1 MPTLEMFN
9 HWIWVDYAIVGI
21 ILLSALVSL
30 FRGFIR
36 EALSLFIW
44 VLAFFVAWAF
54 FRPLAGH
61 LQWIELPSFRYA
73 FAFFA
78 LFVGTLVLGALVG
91 FLIGQVLEKA
101 GISGTDRL
109 LGVIFGATRGALL
122 VAVLVW
128 LGGLTPLPNDP
139 WWQQSPLIGYF
150 GELAQ
155 WLRGLLPPDV
165 AARFH
170 YS

>member
-1 MPTLEMFN
+1 MLDN
-9 HWIWVDYAIVGI
+9 WIWVDYAIAGI
-21 ILLSALVSL
+21 ILLSAVISL

-36 EALSLFIW
+36 EALSLVTW
-44 VLAFFVAWAF
+44 VVAFFAAWAF
-54 FRPLAGH
+54 FRPIATH
-61 LQWIELPSFRYA
+61 LEWIELPSARLGV
-73 FAFFA
+73 AFFA
-78 LFVGTLVLGALVG
+78 LFVAVLVVGALLG
-91 FLIGQVLEKA
+91 FVVGQVLTRT

-139 WWQQSPLIGYF
+139 WWQASPMIGYF
-150 GELAQ
+150 NELAQ
-155 WLRGLLPPDV
+155 WLRGLLPPDA

-170 YS
+170 FS

>member
-1 MPTLEMFN
+1 MLN
-9 HWIWVDYAIVGI
+9 NWIWVDYVIAGI
-21 ILLSALVSL
+21 ILLSALISL

-36 EALSLFIW
+36 EALSLVIW
-44 VLAFFVAWAF
+44 VLAFFVAWGF
-54 FRPLAGH
+54 FRTVATH
-61 LQWIELPSFRYA
+61 LDWIELPSARYGV
-73 FAFFA
+73 AFFT
-78 LFVGTLVLGALVG
+78 LFVTTLVAGALVG
-91 FLIGQVLEKA
+91 FLIGQVLEKT

-139 WWQQSPLIGYF
+139 WWQQSPMIGYF

-155 WLRGLLPPDV
+155 WLRGLLPQDV
-165 AARFH
+165 AARFN